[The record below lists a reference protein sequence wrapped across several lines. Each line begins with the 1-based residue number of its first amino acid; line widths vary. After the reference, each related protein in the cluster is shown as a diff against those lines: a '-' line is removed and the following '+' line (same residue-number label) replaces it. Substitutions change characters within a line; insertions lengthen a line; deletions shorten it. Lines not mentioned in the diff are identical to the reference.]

1 MTNSNTMEG
10 LKRKNWKNSL
20 KKTIQNKEIAL
31 LVVFILCGIII
42 NGIVL
47 QHLGPTVFIDSF
59 KNPTAYTIVV
69 TKEGSD
75 KVSFVVQKTSH
86 PDFSVKPNDEL
97 FCLTSYGTYDT
108 IVATSSLGTYGD
120 MIIGKIIE
128 RHKDNA
134 IEQISFDIW
143 CFMKDT
149 MNPYMYID

>member
-1 MTNSNTMEG
+1 MEG
-10 LKRKNWKNSL
+10 LKRKNWKNGL
-20 KKTIQNKEIAL
+20 KKTILTKELAL
-31 LVVFILCGIII
+31 LVFFIVFGTIA

-69 TKEGSD
+69 TREGPD

-86 PDFSVKPNDEL
+86 PDFSVKPNDKL

-108 IVATSSLGTYGD
+108 IVATSSFGTYDD
-120 MIIGKIIE
+120 MVIGKIIE

-134 IEQISFDIW
+134 IEQISFDTW

-149 MNPYMYID
+149 LNPYLYID